1 MQPLPTGQPFSRDE
15 LWRKFDFLRES
26 LVSVGKSQARFVA
39 ALLSYLAV
47 LWGLNY
53 TKLKGVKLTILGVDV
68 GSDALWKIS
77 PAVLTV
83 LVLALIGSL
92 NIMGPIWK
100 RLRNCCAE
108 LGIDLFWT
116 DVDSHKTLIDY
127 FNHLK
132 LRPEG
137 PVEPVDTPSPEAN
150 KYRISVFSYQA
161 VISFATLTTLLAD
174 YPGARWPY
182 RIYVYG
188 CALVQMI
195 FSFRTWYR
203 AVCRFLGV
211 RRDETEV

>member
-1 MQPLPTGQPFSRDE
+1 MQPLATGQPLARDE

-68 GSDALWKIS
+68 DSDALWKIN

-83 LVLALIGSL
+83 LVLALIGSM

-100 RLRNCCAE
+100 RLRNCGAE

-127 FNHLK
+127 LNHLRCGLK
-132 LRPEG
+132 GQLSQSILRRPKQTSTESVYF
-137 PVEPVDTPSPEAN
+137 PIKPCFPSP
-150 KYRISVFSYQA
+150 
-161 VISFATLTTLLAD
+161 
-174 YPGARWPY
+174 P
-182 RIYVYG
+182 
-188 CALVQMI
+188 
-195 FSFRTWYR
+195 
-203 AVCRFLGV
+203 
-211 RRDETEV
+211 